1 MAEKLFILEM
11 TWAEAGTRAS
21 IQPVRATSVEQ
32 DDAYLW
38 FYKVDGSVA
47 GMFEKSLVGSWRES
61 SEEELE
67 RLGRE
72 IDAKESTES

>member
-11 TWAEAGTRAS
+11 TWADQGTRSS

-38 FYKVDGSVA
+38 FYKMDGSVA
-47 GMFEKSLVGSWRES
+47 GMFEKSLVRNWRES
-61 SEEELE
+61 SDEELE
-67 RLGRE
+67 RLRRE
-72 IDAKESTES
+72 IDARDNAKS

>member
-11 TWAEAGTRAS
+11 AWAEPGTRAS
-21 IQPVRATSVEQ
+21 IQPVRATRVEQ
-32 DDAYLW
+32 DSTHLL
-38 FYKVDGSVA
+38 FYRMDGSVA

-72 IDAKESTES
+72 IDARDDAKS